1 MLNFA
6 INRDESKKFVRFY
19 KEKED
24 SLIVY
29 YGNFSRD
36 EIKNT
41 SSNKEALNSV
51 MEEQILNG
59 DKYFT
64 DESSKFRIDSRY
76 FLGRLFFTYSC
87 FTTMAGV
94 ISIPI
99 SSLLN
104 MNNDFGII
112 AFYIT
117 GGLLILPVKNII
129 KAIDLSKNRLFM
141 NNKDSITQYL
151 VDNASKPLTINDV
164 HSLNICSVAL
174 TIMKANNYNKRAM
187 LQKQRSS
194 RLIDESKVKTLT
206 MNE

>member
-6 INRDESKKFVRFY
+6 INREESKNFIRFY

-41 SSNKEALNSV
+41 SSNKEALNSI
-51 MEEQILNG
+51 MEEQVLNG

-64 DESSKFRIDSRY
+64 DESSRFRIDSRY

-94 ISIPI
+94 VSIPI

-104 MNNDFGII
+104 MNNDFGVI
-112 AFYIT
+112 AFSIT
-117 GGLLILPVKNII
+117 GGLLILPVKNMI
-129 KAIDLSKNRLFM
+129 KAIDLSKNRLFVD
-141 NNKDSITQYL
+141 NKDSVTQYL
-151 VDNASKPLTINDV
+151 VENASRPLTINDV

-174 TIMKANNYNKRAM
+174 TTMKANNYTKRAM
-187 LQKQRSS
+187 LQSKRSS
-194 RLIDESKVKTLT
+194 RLMDENKVKTLT
-206 MNE
+206 MNK